1 MAPINPVFL
10 NEVRFPKRKTPN
22 NMRKSKK
29 EIISIAL
36 AFILVIASI
45 VTMIVKKELDIKL
58 LILTVIMLIINAGE
72 ILIAKQGDNS
82 KEYESEEESKRK
94 RDNIINS
101 KVNEKV
107 LNIFF
112 IIVTVAIVAGM
123 IAFKIT
129 ANLYIVAMLMPLL
142 VLFALYL
149 PVYSLVYWYYW
160 RKYKD

>member
-1 MAPINPVFL
+1 MVY
-10 NEVRFPKRKTPN
+10 K

-29 EIISIAL
+29 EIISIVL

-58 LILTVIMLIINAGE
+58 LILTVIMLIITAGE

-94 RDNIINS
+94 RYNIINS
-101 KVNEKV
+101 TVNEKV
-107 LNIFF
+107 LNILFV
-112 IIVTVAIVAGM
+112 IVTAAFIAGM

-129 ANLYIVAMLMPLL
+129 ENLYIVAMLVPLL

-160 RKYKD
+160 RKYKE

>member
-1 MAPINPVFL
+1 
-10 NEVRFPKRKTPN
+10 
-22 NMRKSKK
+22 MRKSKK

-58 LILTVIMLIINAGE
+58 LILTVIMLIITAGE

-101 KVNEKV
+101 IVNEKV
-107 LNIFF
+107 LNILF
-112 IIVTVAIVAGM
+112 IILTAAIITGM

-129 ANLYIVAMLMPLL
+129 ENLYIVAMLVPLL

-160 RKYKD
+160 RKYKE

>member
-1 MAPINPVFL
+1 
-10 NEVRFPKRKTPN
+10 
-22 NMRKSKK
+22 MRKSKK

-58 LILTVIMLIINAGE
+58 LILTVIMLIISVGE
-72 ILIAKQGDNS
+72 ILIAKQDDNS
-82 KEYESEEESKRK
+82 KEYESEEESKIK

-101 KVNEKV
+101 TVNEKV
-107 LNIFF
+107 LNILF

-129 ANLYIVAMLMPLL
+129 ENLYIVAMLLPLL

-160 RKYKD
+160 RKYKE

>member
-1 MAPINPVFL
+1 
-10 NEVRFPKRKTPN
+10 
-22 NMRKSKK
+22 MRKSKK

-45 VTMIVKKELDIKL
+45 VTMMIKKELDIKL
-58 LILTVIMLIINAGE
+58 LILTVIMLIINVGE

-101 KVNEKV
+101 IVNEKV
-107 LNIFF
+107 LNILF
-112 IIVTVAIVAGM
+112 IIVTAAIITGM

-129 ANLYIVAMLMPLL
+129 ENLYIVAMLVPLL

-160 RKYKD
+160 RKYKE

>member
-1 MAPINPVFL
+1 MAY
-10 NEVRFPKRKTPN
+10 K

-29 EIISIAL
+29 EIISIVL
-36 AFILVIASI
+36 AFFLVIASI

-58 LILTVIMLIINAGE
+58 LILTVIMLIINVGE

-101 KVNEKV
+101 IVNEKV
-107 LNIFF
+107 LNILF
-112 IIVTVAIVAGM
+112 IIVTAAIITGM

-129 ANLYIVAMLMPLL
+129 ENLYIVAMLVPLL

-160 RKYKD
+160 RKYKE

>member
-1 MAPINPVFL
+1 MAY
-10 NEVRFPKRKTPN
+10 K
-22 NMRKSKK
+22 NMRKCKK
-29 EIISIAL
+29 EIISIVL

-58 LILTVIMLIINAGE
+58 LILTVIMLIITAGE

-101 KVNEKV
+101 IVNEKV
-107 LNIFF
+107 LNILF
-112 IIVTVAIVAGM
+112 IIVTAAIITGM

-129 ANLYIVAMLMPLL
+129 ENLYIVVMLVPLL

-160 RKYKD
+160 RKYKE

>member
-1 MAPINPVFL
+1 MVY
-10 NEVRFPKRKTPN
+10 K
-22 NMRKSKK
+22 NMRKCKK

-58 LILTVIMLIINAGE
+58 LFLTVIMLIITAGE

-101 KVNEKV
+101 IVNEKV
-107 LNIFF
+107 LNILF
-112 IIVTVAIVAGM
+112 IIVTAAIITGM

-129 ANLYIVAMLMPLL
+129 ENLYIVAMLVPLL

-160 RKYKD
+160 RKYKE

>member
-1 MAPINPVFL
+1 
-10 NEVRFPKRKTPN
+10 
-22 NMRKSKK
+22 MRKSKK

-58 LILTVIMLIINAGE
+58 LILTAIMLIINAGE

-82 KEYESEEESKRK
+82 KEYEIEEESKRK

-101 KVNEKV
+101 IVNEKV
-107 LNIFF
+107 LNILF
-112 IIVTVAIVAGM
+112 IILTAAIIAGM

-129 ANLYIVAMLMPLL
+129 ENLYIVAMLVPLL

-160 RKYKD
+160 RKYKE

>member
-1 MAPINPVFL
+1 
-10 NEVRFPKRKTPN
+10 
-22 NMRKSKK
+22 MRKSKK
-29 EIISIAL
+29 EIISIVL

-58 LILTVIMLIINAGE
+58 LILTVIMLIITAGE

-101 KVNEKV
+101 IVNEKV
-107 LNIFF
+107 LNILF
-112 IIVTVAIVAGM
+112 IIVTAAIITGM

-129 ANLYIVAMLMPLL
+129 ENLYIVAMLVPLL

-160 RKYKD
+160 RKYKE

>member
-1 MAPINPVFL
+1 MKN
-10 NEVRFPKRKTPN
+10 
-22 NMRKSKK
+22 KK

-58 LILTVIMLIINAGE
+58 LILTVIMLIITAGE

-101 KVNEKV
+101 IVNEKV
-107 LNIFF
+107 LNILF
-112 IIVTVAIVAGM
+112 IIVTAAIITGM

-129 ANLYIVAMLMPLL
+129 ENLYIVAMLVPLL

-160 RKYKD
+160 RKYKE

>member
-1 MAPINPVFL
+1 
-10 NEVRFPKRKTPN
+10 
-22 NMRKSKK
+22 MRKSKK

-36 AFILVIASI
+36 AFFLVIASI

-58 LILTVIMLIINAGE
+58 LILTAIMLIITVGE
-72 ILIAKQGDNS
+72 NQIAKQGDNS
-82 KEYESEEESKRK
+82 KEYESEEESKRR

-101 KVNEKV
+101 TVNEKV
-107 LNIFF
+107 LNILF
-112 IIVTVAIVAGM
+112 IIVTVAIIAGM

-129 ANLYIVAMLMPLL
+129 ENLYIVAMLMPLL

-149 PVYSLVYWYYW
+149 PVYSLVYWYCW

>member
-1 MAPINPVFL
+1 
-10 NEVRFPKRKTPN
+10 
-22 NMRKSKK
+22 MRKSKK

-58 LILTVIMLIINAGE
+58 LILTVIMLIITAGE

-101 KVNEKV
+101 IVNEKV
-107 LNIFF
+107 LNILF
-112 IIVTVAIVAGM
+112 IIVTAAIITGM

-129 ANLYIVAMLMPLL
+129 ENLYIVAMLVPLL

-160 RKYKD
+160 RKYKE

>member
-1 MAPINPVFL
+1 MKN
-10 NEVRFPKRKTPN
+10 
-22 NMRKSKK
+22 KK

-58 LILTVIMLIINAGE
+58 LILTVIMLIINVGE
-72 ILIAKQGDNS
+72 ILIAKQDDNS

-101 KVNEKV
+101 IVNEKV
-107 LNIFF
+107 LNILF
-112 IIVTVAIVAGM
+112 IILTAAIIAGM

-129 ANLYIVAMLMPLL
+129 ENLYIVAMLLPLL

-149 PVYSLVYWYYW
+149 PVCSLVYWYCW
-160 RKYKD
+160 RKYKE